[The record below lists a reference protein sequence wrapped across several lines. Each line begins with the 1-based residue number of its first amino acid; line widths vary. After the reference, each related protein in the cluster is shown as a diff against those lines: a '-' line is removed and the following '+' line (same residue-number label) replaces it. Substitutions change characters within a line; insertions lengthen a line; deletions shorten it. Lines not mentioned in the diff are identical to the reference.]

1 MVIKNLIGMIQR
13 VVKFINVAFCSNH
26 VSMNSSLHNVAH
38 IYRVWF
44 LHVLPPQEVTIE
56 EKSNHLLEI
65 IINTIEI
72 QNN

>member
-1 MVIKNLIGMIQR
+1 MVIKNLIAMIQR
-13 VVKFINVAFCSNH
+13 VVKFINVAFAVIMSAWIR
-26 VSMNSSLHNVAH
+26 LHDVAH